1 VNDNMAGDKV
11 LVITKDSFKADIIDS
26 EEPSL
31 VDFWAPWC
39 APCRTISPIVDEISE
54 EYVGKFKVGKVNVDE
69 NREIAIENG
78 VMSIPTL
85 IIFKGGQAV
94 ERVVGFKSKND
105 LKELLDKY
113 L

>member
-1 VNDNMAGDKV
+1 MAGDKV
-11 LVITKDSFKADIIDS
+11 LVITKDSFKDDIIDS
-26 EEPSL
+26 AEPAL

-39 APCRTISPIVDEISE
+39 APCRAISPIIDEISE
-54 EYVGKFKVGKVNVDE
+54 EYVGKIKVGKVNVDE

-85 IIFKGGQAV
+85 IIYKSGQAV
-94 ERVVGFKSKND
+94 ERVVRFKSKND

>member
-1 VNDNMAGDKV
+1 MAGDKV

-54 EYVGKFKVGKVNVDE
+54 EYVGKFKVGKVNV
-69 NREIAIENG
+69 G

-85 IIFKGGQAV
+85 IIYKSGQAV
-94 ERVVGFKSKND
+94 ERVVRFKSKND